1 MNKLLLKVLFLFIK
15 VWCLHSKIIIVSR
28 FYGSPMDK
36 EFLYKKAGFGKNNY
50 WRETEMA
57 YLALIII
64 LVISFYTVLFALEE
78 LKRKNYHG
86 FIAIIF
92 LVLIIIMLPFYFL
105 FLRG

>member
-1 MNKLLLKVLFLFIK
+1 
-15 VWCLHSKIIIVSR
+15 
-28 FYGSPMDK
+28 
-36 EFLYKKAGFGKNNY
+36 
-50 WRETEMA
+50 MA